1 VEAQQG
7 PAATEVRVEAQQG
20 PAATEVRVEAQQGP
34 APAGGSR
41 AVVVEIPDDDSPPPE
56 WDQWMSFATPSSE
69 SQEGALVRR
78 RDGHMV
84 AGGRAHDAK
93 ASCSRAGRP
102 APREGRVDGPPA
114 FADAQEEQGLW
125 EELRDHGAALNRA
138 LNEALRIHGGPAW
151 RVFQVRRRCLFP
163 LISSSSRLFPA
174 ARRSP
179 GLVCWRQELEHRA
192 RNKYGALDEMSA
204 ELRRLQEQ
212 GDAFVALAEALRTP
226 DSWLS
231 YRAEALRDQ
240 LQECER
246 EALAR
251 PSTLER
257 VCTALIERDEALQQA
272 RGDLER
278 MRTLATNWEAEVAA
292 VRSDN
297 LELHLLLRGAQA
309 QQS

>member
-1 VEAQQG
+1 
-7 PAATEVRVEAQQG
+7 
-20 PAATEVRVEAQQGP
+20 
-34 APAGGSR
+34 
-41 AVVVEIPDDDSPPPE
+41 
-56 WDQWMSFATPSSE
+56 
-69 SQEGALVRR
+69 
-78 RDGHMV
+78 MV
-84 AGGRAHDAK
+84 AGGRGHGAE
-93 ASCSRAGRP
+93 ASSSRAGRP
-102 APREGRVDGPPA
+102 APEEGRVDGPPA

-151 RVFQVRRRCLFP
+151 RVFQVRRRCLCP
-163 LISSSSRLFPA
+163 LILLSSRLFPA
-174 ARRSP
+174 ARCSP
-179 GLVCWRQELEHRA
+179 GLVCWRQELEHLA

-240 LQECER
+240 LQECKR
-246 EALAR
+246 QAPAR

-278 MRTLATNWEAEVAA
+278 MRTLATN
-292 VRSDN
+292 
-297 LELHLLLRGAQA
+297 
-309 QQS
+309 